1 MDWYEQKGKAF
12 LVPFIGIICVVL
24 EGVGVEEE
32 ESGITSQ
39 NVCVCVS
46 CHVAK
51 ILASNKENRC
61 SNTTLEF
68 TKI

>member
-39 NVCVCVS
+39 NVCVCVMS
-46 CHVAK
+46 CGKDLGKQQRKQVQ
-51 ILASNKENRC
+51 
-61 SNTTLEF
+61 
-68 TKI
+68 